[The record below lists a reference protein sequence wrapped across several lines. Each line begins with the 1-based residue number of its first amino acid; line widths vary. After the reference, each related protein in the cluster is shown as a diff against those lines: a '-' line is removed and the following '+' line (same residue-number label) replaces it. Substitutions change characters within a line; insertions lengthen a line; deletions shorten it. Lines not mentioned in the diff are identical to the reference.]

1 MPNDIFY
8 WVFNMSMTAA
18 LTGAVVMLIRM
29 IRIIPRRFAVL
40 LWIIPYMRMV
50 LPFGLDQP
58 YSLMSLVTKVTAKS
72 VVVYQPIDNIAFSM
86 MNGIMA
92 ADSYFPLTYK
102 ADAFKKV
109 FGMASVVWIAVSL
122 SVIALL
128 TVVYFKTISSVRDFV
143 RLTGNI
149 YFSDKVTTPAVYG
162 IIHPKIILPSLCGE
176 RDTGFII
183 MHEEE
188 HIRHCDN
195 LWRVLALI
203 ITSLHWFNPLCWV
216 FLKCLL
222 ADMEL
227 SCDERVTAK
236 LDPDRARNYA
246 LSLLE
251 YEQDSTVFAS
261 AFGGA
266 KIRTRIE
273 NILSFKKLTRFSF
286 AVLSAFIAVIFCV
299 LLTNAE

>member
-1 MPNDIFY
+1 M
-8 WVFNMSMTAA
+8 
-18 LTGAVVMLIRM
+18 
-29 IRIIPRRFAVL
+29 
-40 LWIIPYMRMV
+40 
-50 LPFGLDQP
+50 
-58 YSLMSLVTKVTAKS
+58 
-72 VVVYQPIDNIAFSM
+72 
-86 MNGIMA
+86 
-92 ADSYFPLTYK
+92 
-102 ADAFKKV
+102 
-109 FGMASVVWIAVSL
+109 VWIAVSL

-128 TVVYFKTISSVRDFV
+128 TVVYFKTISSARDFV

-162 IIHPKIILPSLCGE
+162 IIHPKIILPSLCRE

-195 LWRVLALI
+195 LWRVLGLI

-236 LDPDRARNYA
+236 LDPRPGTQ
-246 LSLLE
+246 LCF
-251 YEQDSTVFAS
+251 V
-261 AFGGA
+261 
-266 KIRTRIE
+266 
-273 NILSFKKLTRFSF
+273 
-286 AVLSAFIAVIFCV
+286 AVGV
-299 LLTNAE
+299 